1 MHIAA
6 IASVLPDHYYDQETL
21 IATVRD
27 HCAGRHHNIDR
38 IESIYRNTLVN
49 GRFLALP
56 MEEYDTLQ
64 TFADA
69 NNAFIK
75 CAVDLGE
82 RVIQKGLKKAGLAPE
97 DIDHLIFVSIT
108 GISTPSV
115 DALLVNRMNLRRDIK
130 RTPIFGLGC
139 MAGAAGIT
147 KAIDY
152 VKAYPDQVAVVL
164 SVELCSLTLQ
174 RNDFSVANIVSSGLF
189 GDAAAALIVT
199 GKNRPAT
206 TPSVIDTR
214 SVFYPNTEHI
224 MGWDITD
231 NGFKIVLSGQTPKV
245 VEASL
250 ETDIK
255 HFLADNGLTIK
266 DIKQWLFHPG
276 GPKILEAIQK
286 SLGITEEDLSLSWK
300 NLQEVGNVSS
310 ASILM
315 ILEDAMDN
323 HPPPKGSY
331 GFFNAMGPGFCA
343 EMGLLKW

>member
-6 IASVLPDHYYDQETL
+6 VASVLPDHYYDQETL

-27 HCAGRHHNIDR
+27 HCAGRYHNISR
-38 IESIYRNTLVN
+38 IESIYRNVLVN
-49 GRFLALP
+49 GRHLALP
-56 MEEYDTLQ
+56 IEEYDNLK
-64 TFADA
+64 TFTDS

-82 RVIQKGLKKAGLAPE
+82 RAIRKGLEKAGLAPE

-108 GISTPSV
+108 GIATPSV

-147 KAIDY
+147 KAVDY
-152 VKAYPDQVAVVL
+152 VKAYPNQVAVVL

-189 GDAAAALIVT
+189 GDAAAAVIVT
-199 GKNRPAT
+199 GSERQQAAPA
-206 TPSVIDTR
+206 VVDTR
-214 SVFYPNTEHI
+214 SVFYHNTEHV
-224 MGWDITD
+224 MGWDISA
-231 NGFKIVLSGQTPKV
+231 NGFKIVLSGQTPKI
-245 VEASL
+245 VESSL
-250 ETDIK
+250 KPDIK
-255 HFLADNGLTIK
+255 CFLADNGLELK
-266 DIKQWLFHPG
+266 DIKRWLFHPG
-276 GPKILEAIQK
+276 GPKILEAITN
-286 SLGITEEDLSLSWK
+286 SLGITRDDLALSWK

-315 ILEDAMDN
+315 ILEDAIDN
-323 HPPPKGSY
+323 HPPAKGSY

>member
-1 MHIAA
+1 MPIAA
-6 IASVLPDHYYDQETL
+6 AASVLPDHYYDQETL

-38 IESIYRNTLVN
+38 IESIYRNVLVN
-49 GRFLALP
+49 GRHLALP
-56 MEEYDTLQ
+56 IEEYDNLQ
-64 TFADA
+64 TFTDS

-75 CAVDLGE
+75 CAVNLGE
-82 RVIQKGLKKAGLAPE
+82 QAIQKGLQKACLEPK

-108 GISTPSV
+108 GIATPSI

-147 KAIDY
+147 RAIDY

-189 GDAAAALIVT
+189 GDAAAALIIT
-199 GKNRPAT
+199 GKNRQAT
-206 TPSVIDTR
+206 TPCVIDTR

-231 NGFKIVLSGQTPKV
+231 NGFKIVLSGQTPKL
-245 VEASL
+245 VETSL
-250 ETDIK
+250 EPDIK
-255 HFLADNGLTIK
+255 HFLADNSLTLQ
-266 DIKQWLFHPG
+266 DIRQWLFHPG

-286 SLGITEEDLSLSWK
+286 SLGITRDDLALSWK

-323 HPPPKGSY
+323 HRPIKGSY

-343 EMGLLKW
+343 EMGILQW

>member
-6 IASVLPDHYYDQETL
+6 VASVLPDHYYDQEAL
-21 IATVRD
+21 IASVRH
-27 HCAGRHHNIDR
+27 HCAGRHHNVDR
-38 IESIYRNTLVN
+38 IASIYRNTLVS
-49 GRFLALP
+49 GRYLALP
-56 MEEYDTLQ
+56 MEEYEQLQ
-64 TFADA
+64 TFTDA

-82 RVIQKGLKKAGLAPE
+82 RAIRKGLKKAGLTPE
-97 DIDHLIFVSIT
+97 DIDHIIFVSIT
-108 GISTPSV
+108 GIATPSI
-115 DALLVNRMNLRRDIK
+115 DALLVNRMGLRRDIK

-147 KAIDY
+147 RAIDY

-199 GKNRPAT
+199 GKNRRPT
-206 TPSVIDTR
+206 IPRVIDTR

-231 NGFKIVLSGQTPKV
+231 NGFKIVLSGQTPKI
-245 VEASL
+245 VESSL
-250 ETDIK
+250 EPDIK
-255 HFLADNGLTIK
+255 HFLTDNNLTIK

-286 SLGITEEDLSLSWK
+286 SLKITKEDLALSWK
-300 NLQEVGNVSS
+300 NLEEVGNVSS

-343 EMGLLKW
+343 EMGLLQW